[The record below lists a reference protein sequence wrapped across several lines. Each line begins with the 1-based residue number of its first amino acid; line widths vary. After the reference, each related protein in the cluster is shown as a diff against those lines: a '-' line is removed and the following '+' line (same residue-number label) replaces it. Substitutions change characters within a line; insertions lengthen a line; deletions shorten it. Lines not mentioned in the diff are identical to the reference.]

1 MAKRMF
7 DVFNIKNQKL
17 VVTDSSSTTTLESE
31 NEELNIGLDIDKT
44 AQKSVEN
51 IVDKNVI
58 SDLGTLLTGP
68 VRPILTSYPLTK
80 FGTQNRAFNHKHY
93 ITYEWLEYSISK
105 DSIFCFAC
113 RNFSTGSSGNFE
125 DSFLVGFRNW
135 KKASAF

>member
-68 VRPILTSYPLTK
+68 VRPILTV
-80 FGTQNRAFNHKHY
+80 
-93 ITYEWLEYSISK
+93 
-105 DSIFCFAC
+105 
-113 RNFSTGSSGNFE
+113 STNSLNI
-125 DSFLVGFRNW
+125 V
-135 KKASAF
+135 